1 MKYELIKEYPGS
13 PELGTIATPYKNSCD
28 KTVHYTVTHPTDL
41 GAYLAIS
48 KKDIETNPD
57 YWAKVNENLWWCVWE
72 KDYIQDKSV
81 YFKSW
86 TPCQIECIQLPDLL
100 RHYFKTKKEA
110 EEFIEDNK
118 PCLSYSDLIW
128 RFPQN
133 VKKNRLEID
142 IDDLLKLI
150 KSKL

>member
-57 YWAKVNENLWWCVWE
+57 YWQKVNDNVWWCVWSTDGFF
-72 KDYIQDKSV
+72 KD
-81 YFKSW
+81 W
-86 TPCQIECIQLPDLL
+86 TPYRVECERNDLDKN
-100 RHYFKTKKEA
+100 RVYFKTKKEA